1 MEVNSHFKQIIPYL
15 MLQRGEGDDA
25 RVLCYQ
31 RRTKHTEKR
40 LGGLW
45 SVGFGGH
52 IEPLDRD
59 DAQVETNGMVMATA
73 LREMEEETGL
83 NPGAG
88 ALSLIGFINSD
99 SEDVSSVHFGVVFK
113 VDLDGLAD
121 NDDQIMDLVSAQAEP
136 HQARWIP
143 VNELKNMTGPENGPD
158 GGSFE
163 DWSRKQV
170 VQTKGN
176 PNPDIVVGII
186 TVPVTNTDSVVERQ
200 GPFVHVD
207 HVHFVPDI
215 IGVKGHPG
223 ILARRPGQTEI
234 ERVVPA

>member
-1 MEVNSHFKQIIPYL
+1 LRVILVVERKHLFPGLSPQGFLPPGDIDLDSLTNQLFFAEREYMEVNSHYKQIIPYL

-59 DAQVETNGMVMATA
+59 DSQVATNGMVMATA

-88 ALSLIGFINSD
+88 SLSLIGFINSD

-113 VDLDGLAD
+113 VGLDDLAD
-121 NDDQIMDLVSAQAEP
+121 SDDQILDLVSAQAEP
-136 HQARWIP
+136 HQARWIA
-143 VNELKNMTGPENGPD
+143 VKELPKVTAPGLGPE

-163 DWSRKQV
+163 DWSRIAV
-170 VQTKGN
+170 NGAF
-176 PNPDIVVGII
+176 G
-186 TVPVTNTDSVVERQ
+186 
-200 GPFVHVD
+200 
-207 HVHFVPDI
+207 
-215 IGVKGHPG
+215 
-223 ILARRPGQTEI
+223 
-234 ERVVPA
+234 

>member
-1 MEVNSHFKQIIPYL
+1 MRVILVVERKHLFPGLSPQGFLPPGALDLDNLTNHLFFAERDYMEVNSHYKQIIPYL
-15 MLQRGEGDDA
+15 MLQRGQGDDT

-59 DAQVETNGMVMATA
+59 DDQVETNGMVMATA
-73 LREMEEETGL
+73 LREMAEETGL

-121 NDDQIMDLVSAQAEP
+121 NDQQIMELVSAQAEP

-143 VNELKNMTGPENGPD
+143 VSELKNMTGPENGPD

-163 DWSRKQV
+163 DWSR
-170 VQTKGN
+170 
-176 PNPDIVVGII
+176 IA
-186 TVPVTNTDSVVERQ
+186 
-200 GPFVHVD
+200 VD
-207 HVHFVPDI
+207 GAF
-215 IGVKGHPG
+215 G
-223 ILARRPGQTEI
+223 
-234 ERVVPA
+234 

>member
-1 MEVNSHFKQIIPYL
+1 MRVILVVERKHLFPGLSPQGFLPSESIDLDSLTSRLFFAERDYMEVNSHYKQIIPYL
-15 MLQRGEGDDA
+15 MLQRGSGDQT

-59 DAQVETNGMVMATA
+59 DSQVATNGMVMATA

-83 NPGAG
+83 NPGAD
-88 ALSLIGFINSD
+88 ALSLIGYINSD

-113 VDLDGLAD
+113 VDLDGLGD
-121 NDDQIMDLVSAQAEP
+121 NDDQIMELVSAQAEP
-136 HQARWIP
+136 HQARWIA
-143 VNELKNMTGPENGPD
+143 VDELKKTTSPGNGPD

-163 DWSRKQV
+163 DWSRIAV
-170 VQTKGN
+170 AGAF
-176 PNPDIVVGII
+176 G
-186 TVPVTNTDSVVERQ
+186 
-200 GPFVHVD
+200 
-207 HVHFVPDI
+207 
-215 IGVKGHPG
+215 
-223 ILARRPGQTEI
+223 
-234 ERVVPA
+234 

>member
-1 MEVNSHFKQIIPYL
+1 MERTRTLRVILVVERKHLFPGLSPQGFLPTGALDLDNLTSHLFFAEREYMEVNSHYKQIIPYL
-15 MLQRGEGDDA
+15 MLQRGHGDDT

-31 RRTKHTEKR
+31 RRAKHTEKR
-40 LGGLW
+40 LGGMW

-59 DAQVETNGMVMATA
+59 NDQVATNGMVLATA

-121 NDDQIMDLVSAQAEP
+121 TDDQILELVSAQAEP

-143 VNELKNMTGPENGPD
+143 VKQLRQVTAPGQGPD
-158 GGSFE
+158 EGSFE
-163 DWSRKQV
+163 DWSR
-170 VQTKGN
+170 
-176 PNPDIVVGII
+176 IA
-186 TVPVTNTDSVVERQ
+186 VT
-200 GPFVHVD
+200 GAF
-207 HVHFVPDI
+207 
-215 IGVKGHPG
+215 G
-223 ILARRPGQTEI
+223 
-234 ERVVPA
+234 

>member
-1 MEVNSHFKQIIPYL
+1 MQVILIVERKHLFPGLSPQGFLATDAVDLDSLDEHLFFAERDYMEHNSHYKQLIPYL
-15 MLQRGEGDDA
+15 LLQRGSGDET

-59 DAQVETNGMVMATA
+59 DDQVRTNGLVLATA
-73 LREMEEETGL
+73 LREMSEETGL
-83 NPGAG
+83 NPGAD
-88 ALSLIGFINSD
+88 ALTLTGFINSD

-113 VDLDGLAD
+113 VDLGGLPD
-121 NDDQIMDLVSAQAEP
+121 TDEEILQLVSAQAEP

-143 VNELKNMTGPENGPD
+143 ARTLTTMTEPNAGPD

-163 DWSRKQV
+163 NWSAIAV
-170 VQTKGN
+170 AG
-176 PNPDIVVGII
+176 
-186 TVPVTNTDSVVERQ
+186 S
-200 GPFVHVD
+200 FVD
-207 HVHFVPDI
+207 
-215 IGVKGHPG
+215 
-223 ILARRPGQTEI
+223 
-234 ERVVPA
+234 

>member
-1 MEVNSHFKQIIPYL
+1 LRVILVVERKHLFPGLSPQGFLPSDSIDLDSLTSRLFFAERDYMEVNSHYKQIIPYL
-15 MLQRGEGDDA
+15 MLQRGAGDKT

-59 DAQVETNGMVMATA
+59 ASQVATNGMVMATA

-83 NPGAG
+83 NPGAD

-113 VDLDGLAD
+113 VDLDGLSD
-121 NDDQIMDLVSAQAEP
+121 NDEQIMELVSAQAEP
-136 HQARWIP
+136 HQARWIA
-143 VNELKNMTGPENGPD
+143 VDDLKKMTSPGNGPD

-163 DWSRKQV
+163 DWSRIAV
-170 VQTKGN
+170 AGTFG
-176 PNPDIVVGII
+176 
-186 TVPVTNTDSVVERQ
+186 
-200 GPFVHVD
+200 
-207 HVHFVPDI
+207 
-215 IGVKGHPG
+215 
-223 ILARRPGQTEI
+223 
-234 ERVVPA
+234 